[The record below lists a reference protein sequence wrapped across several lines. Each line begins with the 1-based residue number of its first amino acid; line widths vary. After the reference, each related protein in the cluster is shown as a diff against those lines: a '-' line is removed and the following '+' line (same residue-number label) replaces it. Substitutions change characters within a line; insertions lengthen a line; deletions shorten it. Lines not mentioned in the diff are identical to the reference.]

1 MHVEVAAHIVAAL
14 GESPVWDVDRQI
26 LHFVD
31 IFEQRIHQLD
41 PVTGVVTSIQVDGA
55 PGAIALRRDGGYIAG
70 IGLDFTAVEDDGSL
84 RPIARATA
92 GDRVNDGKCD
102 ARGRFISGTM
112 DNYRRPGAAALY
124 QLGIDG
130 TLTMLLSDVTLSN
143 GLDWNLSNDLLYYI
157 DTTTEC
163 VDVFDYEIETGLIS
177 DRRMFADLRPAPGR
191 PDGLTVDA
199 EGGVWVAVA
208 RAGVIHRYDSAG
220 NLDQVV
226 ELPTPVVTS
235 CTFGGPDHSQ
245 LFVTTSR
252 ALLSPEQQSEDRLAG
267 DVFVIEGLGVRGR
280 PAHRYGAYS
289 TPDTC

>member
-1 MHVEVAAHIVAAL
+1 MHVEVAAQIGAAL
-14 GESPVWDVDRQI
+14 GESPVWDVDRQL

-41 PVTGVVTSIQVDGA
+41 PVTGKVASIRVDGA
-55 PGAIALRRDGGYIAG
+55 PGAIALRRDTGYIAG
-70 IGLDFTAVEDDGSL
+70 IGLDFTFVEGDGSL

-92 GDRVNDGKCD
+92 GDRINDGKCD

-112 DNYRRPGAAALY
+112 NNDRRPGAGAALY
-124 QLGIDG
+124 QLGAAG
-130 TLTMLLSDVTLSN
+130 KLTVLLSDVTLSN
-143 GLDWNLSNDLLYYI
+143 GLDWNLSNDVLYYI

-163 VDVFDYEIETGLIS
+163 VDAFDYDIETGLIS

-208 RAGVIHRYDSAG
+208 RAGVIHRYDAAG
-220 NLDQVV
+220 KLDHVV

-235 CTFGGPDHSQ
+235 CAFGGPDYSQ

-252 ALLSPEQQSEDRLAG
+252 ALLSQEQQSGDRVAG
-267 DVFVIEGLGVRGR
+267 DVLVIEGLGVRGR
-280 PAHRYGAYS
+280 PPHRYGAFNI
-289 TPDTC
+289 